1 MSIGAN
7 DQTMGFIRSY
17 CFVLSIHLCHDSVC
31 SQSTLSQYR
40 CINRRRIKRGGGP
53 VRYTGWTVPTY
64 NQSQQQYGYA
74 TDNHN
79 MNNYSQQPQAPY
91 SSGNQAYQGQP
102 GYTAGQDYGNNAAQ
116 SGPAYY
122 DATQTQEQGI

>member
-1 MSIGAN
+1 
-7 DQTMGFIRSY
+7 
-17 CFVLSIHLCHDSVC
+17 
-31 SQSTLSQYR
+31 
-40 CINRRRIKRGGGP
+40 
-53 VRYTGWTVPTY
+53 
-64 NQSQQQYGYA
+64 
-74 TDNHN
+74 

-102 GYTAGQDYGNNAAQ
+102 TYTGYGNNAAQ